1 MHSLCLRFLRL
12 QRESTGNKIET
23 IKKVLEQCKEKFS
36 SSRKIPV
43 FITFLEDVEE
53 AKDQDG
59 VYHDLDY
66 LAGTWTEEDDK
77 EFLQATEDFNK

>member
-1 MHSLCLRFLRL
+1 MLYYRGTRRKKMLTVRGIY
-12 QRESTGNKIET
+12 ENGE
-23 IKKVLEQCKEKFS
+23 IKLKEKFS

-43 FITFLEDVEE
+43 FITFLEDMEE

-66 LAGTWTEEDDK
+66 LAGTWTEEDDDP
-77 EFLQATEDFNK
+77 FSARLNFPGG